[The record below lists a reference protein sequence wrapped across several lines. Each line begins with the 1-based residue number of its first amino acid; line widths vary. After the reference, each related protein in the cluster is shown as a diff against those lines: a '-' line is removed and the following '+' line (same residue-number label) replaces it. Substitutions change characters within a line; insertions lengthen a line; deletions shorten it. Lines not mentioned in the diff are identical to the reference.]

1 MISCFIIHQSTFSQ
15 WLNNIKKTS
24 TSFRSNVN
32 CLNFRAKINKNM
44 SLALLTQ
51 KSDHFRMIFKYCCD
65 VLLVNVSVF
74 SATILVTFAQPF
86 SYLFCTLFA
95 FFKEQIRD
103 DNEQVEMTNIELH

>member
-1 MISCFIIHQSTFSQ
+1 MSTY
-15 WLNNIKKTS
+15 L
-24 TSFRSNVN
+24 
-32 CLNFRAKINKNM
+32 RAKIIKNM

-86 SYLFCTLFA
+86 SYLFCALFA
-95 FFKEQIRD
+95 FF
-103 DNEQVEMTNIELH
+103 